1 MVPDLQPTP
10 LTKVQFCLRRSSLA
24 RVALMRRVGDLDLLT
39 TCKPSGSEQL
49 VEAVQR
55 RLVGARHAHHQ
66 VTIGGDADLGLLRG
80 MYPQNSA
87 SVRMPVRARGAGW
100 SGRGCMKCC

>member
-39 TCKPSGSEQL
+39 TCQPSGSDQAQEAEQEQHL
-49 VEAVQR
+49 R
-55 RLVGARHAHHQ
+55 ARHTLQQ
-66 VTIGGDADLGLLRG
+66 VI
-80 MYPQNSA
+80 S
-87 SVRMPVRARGAGW
+87 
-100 SGRGCMKCC
+100 